1 MLKGQA
7 REDFEEWYKEK
18 TKYDFSLNYMSYSC
32 LGIENTFHKT
42 SLLDMLYCS
51 PFSMQHG
58 VLVDWLD
65 SVGIQIYYQCDET
78 IIVFSKGEPIDL
90 PFRQFDTRHQ
100 ARQKAIEQANT
111 IYNDRK

>member
-7 REDFEEWYKEK
+7 REDFEKWYNNHIK
-18 TKYDFSLNYMSYSC
+18 TYEDTLISGTDIHYFN
-32 LGIENTFHKT
+32 
-42 SLLDMLYCS
+42 LLT
-51 PFSMQHG
+51 PSMQHG
-58 VLVDWLD
+58 VLVDWFD